1 MVELHKGKKIVG
13 YKWIFTIKYKADE
26 IIGRYKSRLVDKGF
40 IQTQGI
46 DYQETFAPE
55 AKMNTICILLSLAAN
70 LNQPLQQFDVKNA
83 FLYGELEQEVYMDTP
98 LRFGDKA
105 QENKVYK
112 LKKSLYGLKQS
123 PRAWFARFTKS
134 MIKINYHQN
143 QGDHTLFIKQNS
155 SCKLIPLIVYANN
168 IIIIRNDEGEIQSL
182 KTYLSNEFEMK
193 DLRSLKY
200 FLRIE
205 VARSKG
211 GIFISQQKY
220 ILDLLRET
228 RMFGCKLVETLIKQN
243 HKFKGK
249 IEDNMVDRNLYQILA
264 RKLIYLS
271 HT

>member
-1 MVELHKGKKIVG
+1 
-13 YKWIFTIKYKADE
+13 
-26 IIGRYKSRLVDKGF
+26 
-40 IQTQGI
+40 
-46 DYQETFAPE
+46 
-55 AKMNTICILLSLAAN
+55 
-70 LNQPLQQFDVKNA
+70 
-83 FLYGELEQEVYMDTP
+83 
-98 LRFGDKA
+98 
-105 QENKVYK
+105 
-112 LKKSLYGLKQS
+112 
-123 PRAWFARFTKS
+123 